1 MKLKTKIHLFSS
13 ILMLV
18 ILVVTNIGI
27 YLLFEKITRTTE
39 YTQLLSRA
47 KELTVALSN
56 VPTEGDAKL
65 ILRANV
71 PPSGAIRVVDEKGGF
86 VLSVQSME
94 GGGKSEVT
102 PKKDEPYT
110 IELHDGVEAL
120 SLSVPAIWP
129 NGKVVELELTQW
141 LTDVKANLNLLKIV
155 MFTMTIFEAVLV
167 ILSSVTLA
175 RIVTQPIDKLI
186 TAMSASR
193 VSGTYEKITISSK
206 GKDELAQ
213 MGQTFN
219 DMMEQLEQN
228 YRKQE
233 QFVSNA
239 SHELKTPLTVIE
251 SYSRLLSRQGMTN
264 VAVAEEALEAIQS
277 ETKRM
282 KEMIE
287 QMLELAK
294 STEPL
299 SFRFTEVDVFSL
311 LEETVRPIR
320 QVYGR
325 EILQLGRGPVQLL
338 TDENRLRQLFFI
350 LLDNARKYSEQEI
363 ETSIWENEE
372 TVEVTIR
379 DYGNGIP
386 AKHLPYVFDRF
397 YRIDEDRNRKTGG
410 TGLGLSIAREIVDG
424 LSAEIKVDSILGK
437 GTTIRIKLPK
447 TIEILTEF

>member
-1 MKLKTKIHLFSS
+1 
-13 ILMLV
+13 
-18 ILVVTNIGI
+18 
-27 YLLFEKITRTTE
+27 
-39 YTQLLSRA
+39 
-47 KELTVALSN
+47 
-56 VPTEGDAKL
+56 
-65 ILRANV
+65 
-71 PPSGAIRVVDEKGGF
+71 
-86 VLSVQSME
+86 
-94 GGGKSEVT
+94 
-102 PKKDEPYT
+102 
-110 IELHDGVEAL
+110 
-120 SLSVPAIWP
+120 
-129 NGKVVELELTQW
+129 
-141 LTDVKANLNLLKIV
+141 
-155 MFTMTIFEAVLV
+155 MTIFEAVLV
-167 ILSSVTLA
+167 IVSSVTLA

-193 VSGTYEKITISSK
+193 KSGTYEKITISGK

-294 STEPL
+294 SNEPL
-299 SFRFTEVDVFSL
+299 SFRFTDVDVFAL
-311 LEETVRPIR
+311 LEDTVRPIR
-320 QVYGR
+320 QAYGR

-338 TDENRLRQLFFI
+338 TDENRLKQLFFI

-363 ETSIWENEE
+363 ETSIWENGE

-386 AKHLPYVFDRF
+386 EKHLPYVFDRF

-410 TGLGLSIAREIVDG
+410 TGLGLSIAKEIADG
-424 LSAEIKVDSILGK
+424 LGAELKVDSVLGK
-437 GTTIRIKLPK
+437 GTTIRIQLPK
-447 TIEILTEF
+447 TVEILTEF